1 MTVSWMY
8 QRDEV
13 EITVQP
19 KEESR
24 PDIDQYSLSVNGIE
38 KLVTTMQLLE
48 TQGFERVIIFCN
60 TKHMCQ
66 RLSDDLQG
74 RSYSVDCL
82 HGDIRQSQREKVMQ
96 RFRDGKLG
104 VLVATDVASRGIDVD
119 DVDCVLNYDIP
130 EENEYY
136 IHRIGRTGRARKKG
150 VAFSLLGSLL
160 EKAKLDEIAKY
171 SNFQIKPV
179 KLTSD
184 GKLIEEE
191 VKKPQVKLKYR

>member
-1 MTVSWMY
+1 
-8 QRDEV
+8 
-13 EITVQP
+13 
-19 KEESR
+19 
-24 PDIDQYSLSVNGIE
+24 
-38 KLVTTMQLLE
+38 MQLLE

-96 RFRDGKLG
+96 RFRDGKLN